1 MNSLTWRDFPFIFI
15 ALPVLAVALLFPS
28 SITGLGASALL
39 ALYAFASPK
48 NGLLMLLLYFPTRPF
63 LIEVNPSLKMA
74 GDLIILAAFARVAF
88 DAIRSGNFKSLFKF
102 QIFEWAFF
110 GFLAVGAVSAY
121 ITGVVPSV
129 IVFQIRAFVITYIV
143 YYVVKRL
150 DITKEDIL
158 KFLWT
163 TFMMAILLCLHGL
176 VEKLS
181 LRTYLMPEKWV
192 QRSLS
197 PNNRVRIYGLID
209 NPNVLAVYLSLALM
223 LTIYLKQFITAAKTR
238 LVLNIGMIL
247 MLGVITLTYS
257 RGTWIGFIIAIAVYL
272 AVSKNWRRTGN
283 IFVAAVLSIIL
294 INIPVTQATN
304 YIKSA
309 GFGEDVPRN
318 VTPGEPADEDQP
330 SDEQKRLEDTFQ
342 MSTVELSKTTGR
354 LFIVNK
360 GFEIFKDHPVIGSG
374 FATFGDSAAK
384 GNGSPIYDDYGIE
397 FNIYSDNQYI
407 QIIAQTGALGVILFA
422 IFLLGMLFFLWK
434 KRKDTR
440 LAVPLLAV
448 LIGIY
453 VVGVLYNIWEDKT
466 FTTYFFMMLAVIAHG
481 INDKGWGKNESPS
494 SH

>member
-1 MNSLTWRDFPFIFI
+1 MNSLSWRDFPFIFI
-15 ALPVLAVALLFPS
+15 ALPVLAVALLFPGT
-28 SITGLGASALL
+28 ITGLGASALL
-39 ALYAFASPK
+39 ALYALVSPK
-48 NGLLMLLLYFPTRPF
+48 NGLMMLLLYFPTRPF

-74 GDLIILAAFARVAF
+74 GDLIILAAFASVAF
-88 DAIRSGNFKSLFKF
+88 AAIRRGNWKSLFKF
-102 QIFEWAFF
+102 QIFEWAFLLF
-110 GFLAVGAVSAY
+110 IVIGALSAY
-121 ITGVVPSV
+121 LTGVSIGA
-129 IVFQIRAFVITYIV
+129 IVFQVRAFVITYIV

-163 TFMMAILLCLHGL
+163 TFLMAILLSLHGL

-192 QRSLS
+192 GRSLS

-223 LTIYLKQFITAAKTR
+223 LTIYLKQLVAGKTTKII
-238 LVLNIGMIL
+238 LNIGMIL

-257 RGTWIGFIIAIAVYL
+257 RGTWIGFIIALAAYL
-272 AVSKNWRRTGN
+272 AVSRNWRRTGN
-283 IFVAAVLSIIL
+283 IFVAAVISIIL

-304 YIKSA
+304 YIKSV
-309 GFGEDVPRN
+309 GFGDNVPRD
-318 VTPGEPADEDQP
+318 VIQAEPGEDLP
-330 SDEQKRLEDTFQ
+330 SDEEKRIKETFE

-384 GNGSPIYDDYGIE
+384 GKGSPIYDDYGIE

-407 QIIAQTGALGVILFA
+407 QIIAQTGAVGVILFA

-434 KRKDTR
+434 KRKDTK
-440 LAVPLLAV
+440 LAIPVLAV

-466 FTTYFFMMLAVIAHG
+466 FTTYFFMMLAVVAHG
-481 INDKGWGKNESPS
+481 INYKGWGNNESPS